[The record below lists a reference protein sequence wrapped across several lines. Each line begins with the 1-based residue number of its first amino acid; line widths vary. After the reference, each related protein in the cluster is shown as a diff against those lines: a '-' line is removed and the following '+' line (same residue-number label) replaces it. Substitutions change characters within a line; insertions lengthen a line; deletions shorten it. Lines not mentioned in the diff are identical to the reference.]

1 MPEWT
6 DKRKDGKVPAQDLRR
21 MLTEQEGSLKLMIEE
36 SQESEIGKMLVAEMN
51 RVRTILSKM
60 KGLKASAKSKVVTRS
75 QPPSVSGTDNVS
87 NTQSVPES

>member
-1 MPEWT
+1 
-6 DKRKDGKVPAQDLRR
+6 
-21 MLTEQEGSLKLMIEE
+21 
-36 SQESEIGKMLVAEMN
+36 MLVAEMN